1 MRRLVVT
8 MLAALAAA
16 GGIAAADDDDG
27 ASVGAAVGYS
37 SQFERPFLALDLL
50 VHVDEDWAVV
60 PNVSFVETGNV
71 HRWTAGVELQWNAPA
86 YKLHR
91 KLLAWAGG
99 GLSVITEDPKGPVD
113 ATTRDLVANAVL
125 GVGYDGPATPF
136 IQMRITLRDP
146 SDVGL
151 SVGVRF

>member
-1 MRRLVVT
+1 MRRVVIT

-16 GGIAAADDDDG
+16 GAAAQDDG
-27 ASVGAAVGYS
+27 TGGTVGAAVGYS

-50 VHVDEDWAVV
+50 VGLDPSWTLV
-60 PNVSFVETGNV
+60 PNASYVEAGNV
-71 HRWTAGVELQWNAPA
+71 HRWSVGAELQWNAPA
-86 YKLHR
+86 QKLHP

-99 GLSVITEDPKGPVD
+99 GLNVITEDPKGPVD

-125 GVGYDGPATPF
+125 GVGYDGPASPF
-136 IQMRITLRDP
+136 VQVRVTLRDP
-146 SDVGL
+146 TDVGL